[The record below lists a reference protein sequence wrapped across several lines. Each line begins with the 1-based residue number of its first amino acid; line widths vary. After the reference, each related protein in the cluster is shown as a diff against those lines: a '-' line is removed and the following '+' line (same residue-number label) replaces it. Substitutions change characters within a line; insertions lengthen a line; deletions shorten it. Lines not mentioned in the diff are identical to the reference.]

1 MINNICFIINENLTH
16 IYLLQNCLESYL
28 MNNNPKKIY
37 IVYFD
42 QFDITSDYS
51 EEIRNIV
58 EKYNKE
64 LIYIDFNKYTN
75 FYNNSTDI
83 FDLISDHIVNNYIGI
98 SSLVRFFV
106 PLIIDEEDILYIDND
121 MLFTNNIDEF
131 FVTENDKDNL
141 FIGCCDYFLGKS
153 STKYFVEL
161 NHKYINA
168 GLLWINI
175 NKYKKYGIIYKIY
188 NIYETQ
194 HTNIKYMNQ
203 DVYNLLMNEYKS
215 KIIQDGKTNVSVQHR
230 NLDKLTDIFEYNCI
244 HINGRKY
251 NNILDLYNFYIDKY
265 NEVNSSNLKCI
276 WI

>member
-1 MINNICFIINENLTH
+1 
-16 IYLLQNCLESYL
+16 

-58 EKYNKE
+58 KKYNKE
-64 LIYIDFNKYTN
+64 LIYIDFNKYTD

-83 FDLISDHIVNNYIGI
+83 FYLISDHIVNEYIGI
-98 SSLVRFFV
+98 SSLVRFFI

-141 FIGCCDYFLGKS
+141 FIGCCDYFLNKP
-153 STKYFVEL
+153 STKYLVEL

-175 NKYKKYGIIYKIY
+175 NKYKKYKIIDKIY

-194 HTNIKYMNQ
+194 CENIKYMNQ

-215 KIIQDGKTNVSVQHR
+215 KIIQDDKTNISVQHH
-230 NLDKLTDIFEYNCI
+230 NLDKLTNIFEYNCI
-244 HINGRKY
+244 HLNGRKY
-251 NNILDLYNFYIDKY
+251 NDILDLYNFYIDKY